1 MALRVSSCLLMVFS
15 TIAFG
20 LLADRADGQAYS
32 YKDER
37 GRWHFTDNPA
47 AVPPE
52 YRDEVQ
58 ERPMNAPPSGS
69 AGEDDGF
76 AGRFLSSSVVTPVE
90 GELGSAVKKALGAF
104 LQRVNQDRRARSLP
118 PLAPRQRQRVEG
130 WLRSS
135 LKPWIASLVLSVIVT
150 IGLMIHGFANGHPI
164 WAIAN
169 FLLTVTQPFYV
180 LLHIARE
187 SIALRM
193 LVLLVALIPWGI
205 SFYIF
210 WGLFEVIRE
219 IAV

>member
-1 MALRVSSCLLMVFS
+1 MAVRVPNCLLMVFS

-37 GRWHFTDNPA
+37 GQWHFTDNPA

-52 YRDEVQ
+52 YRDEVRG
-58 ERPMNAPPSGS
+58 RPMNAPPSGS
-69 AGEDDGF
+69 ADEDDGF
-76 AGRFLSSSVVTPVE
+76 AGRFLSSSVVTPVD
-90 GELGSAVKKALGAF
+90 GELGSAIEGALGAF
-104 LQRVNQDRRARSLP
+104 FQQVNQDRRARSLS

-180 LLHIARE
+180 LLHMAQE
-187 SIALRM
+187 SVALRM

-210 WGLFEVIRE
+210 WELFEVIRE